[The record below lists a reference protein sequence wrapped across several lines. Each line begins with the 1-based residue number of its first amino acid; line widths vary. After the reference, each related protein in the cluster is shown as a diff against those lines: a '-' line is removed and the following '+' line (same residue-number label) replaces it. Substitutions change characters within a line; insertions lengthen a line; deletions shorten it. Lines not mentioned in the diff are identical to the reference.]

1 MQKKAIEYIQAKV
14 AEAREGKRVVL
25 FTDAMHQI
33 HTSEA
38 GYAWQERGEQH
49 THILLSN
56 TGRRRLTI
64 MGAYNPL
71 SHRAVI
77 RMHEENCDRTTM
89 KALLDDIRSEYSDH
103 SIPISLFLDNA
114 RYQKS

>member
-1 MQKKAIEYIQAKV
+1 VYLQEKIE
-14 AEAREGKRVVL
+14 EARQGKRYVL

-64 MGAYNPL
+64 M
-71 SHRAVI
+71 
-77 RMHEENCDRTTM
+77 
-89 KALLDDIRSEYSDH
+89 
-103 SIPISLFLDNA
+103 
-114 RYQKS
+114 